1 MDRLVYHIEAFY
13 SSYPHLFTNEVGLYK
28 MVKFAAFEL
37 LRGFLV
43 INVSKILMIAS
54 RKVST
59 KFSVNPH
66 LIFSK
71 N

>member
-13 SSYPHLFTNEVGLYK
+13 SSYPHLFTNEVHK
-28 MVKFAAFEL
+28 MLKFAAFEL

-43 INVSKILMIAS
+43 INVSKILMIPS
-54 RKVST
+54 RKVLT